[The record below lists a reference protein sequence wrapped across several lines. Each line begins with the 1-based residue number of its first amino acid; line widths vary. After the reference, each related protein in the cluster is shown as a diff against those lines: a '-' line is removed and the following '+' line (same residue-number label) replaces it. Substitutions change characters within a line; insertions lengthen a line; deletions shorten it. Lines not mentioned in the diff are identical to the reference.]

1 MNNNWKKKIIT
12 FLVSQG
18 ITLLGSSI
26 VQLAIIWHVTLQTS
40 SGFWVTVLTLCSF
53 IPQMIISIFSGVWAD
68 RHDRKRLIIISDT
81 FIAAATLI
89 LALYLS
95 KVTNTKMDLIAITVV
110 SLIRS
115 IGSGIQSPAVN
126 AVIPQLVPKESLLR
140 FNGINGSIQSAIQ
153 FMAPTIAG
161 VILSFGTIYEILF
174 IDVITAIVGI
184 TLFSTIKV
192 TPLIH
197 EERGGE
203 ASFFGDMKEGFSY
216 VFQNPQISGLFARY
230 GLYVFLSVPSGFLAT
245 LFIERTYGDS
255 YFYLTANEIIGF
267 GGMFLGGLVLSLLK
281 GFENRRKTF
290 SLGLAGYGLFSVAL
304 GFTTHFWQYGIL
316 MFCVCL
322 CIPIIQSSMMTY
334 LQENVEVNMQGRVF
348 SLLNTIFSGVMP
360 LGMAL
365 FGPLSD
371 RIPIYVLIIVSGVL
385 IILLGVIYFMSGV
398 QEKIRI

>member
-1 MNNNWKKKIIT
+1 MNSNWKKKIIT

-40 SGFWVTVLTLCSF
+40 SGFWITVLTLCSF

-68 RHDRKRLIIISDT
+68 RHDRKKLIIISDA

-115 IGSGIQSPAVN
+115 IGSGIQSPAVS

-184 TLFSTIKV
+184 ALFSTIKV
-192 TPLIH
+192 PPIH
-197 EERGGE
+197 EERAGE
-203 ASFFGDMKEGFSY
+203 ASFFGDMKEGFAY
-216 VFQNPQISGLFARY
+216 VFHNAQISKLFAKY
-230 GLYVFLSVPSGFLAT
+230 GLYIFLSVPSGFLST
-245 LFIERTYGDS
+245 LFIERMYGDS

-267 GGMFLGGLVLSLLK
+267 GGMFLGGLILTLLK
-281 GFENRRKTF
+281 GFDNRRKTF
-290 SLGLAGYGLFSVAL
+290 SLGLAGYGLFSAAL
-304 GFTTHFWQYGIL
+304 GFTTQFWQFGIL

-365 FGPLSD
+365 FGPLAD
-371 RIPIYVLIIVSGVL
+371 RIPIFVLMIISGML
-385 IILLGVIYFMSGV
+385 IILLGVTYFMSGA
-398 QEKIRI
+398 QERR